1 MNPYEFGYTVG
12 TLEKQAVIGALGAR
26 AGQIAGMLGAA
37 GKTINTGAKHLVRGT
52 GGVIGGLGHVAD
64 AAGAAGKA
72 VGRGMMQGGQRT
84 LARGDKINPGI
95 LRDILKTLG
104 HGTRAGGR
112 AVNAVSSGAGMAGK
126 GMKATQEGLK
136 RVSQMGY
143 GVPTAAAIGLG
154 AGASAIAPKLPLPS
168 ISLHSPIDLDF
179 SYKTRNPVEVNW

>member
-1 MNPYEFGYTVG
+1 MNPYDFGYAVG
-12 TLEKQAVIGALGAR
+12 ELEKQAIIGTLGAR
-26 AGQIAGMLGAA
+26 AGQIASMLGTA

-72 VGRGMMQGGQRT
+72 VGRTMMQAGQRT
-84 LARGDKINPGI
+84 NAYSDKLKGGI
-95 LRDILKTLG
+95 LRDILQTLG

-112 AVNAVSSGAGMAGK
+112 AINAVSTGAGMAGT

-143 GVPTAAAIGLG
+143 GVPTAAAVGLG
-154 AGASAIAPKLPLPS
+154 TGAAALAPKVPLPS
-168 ISLHSPIDLDF
+168 VNLRSPIDLDF
-179 SYKTRNPVEVNW
+179 SYKTRNPIEVNW